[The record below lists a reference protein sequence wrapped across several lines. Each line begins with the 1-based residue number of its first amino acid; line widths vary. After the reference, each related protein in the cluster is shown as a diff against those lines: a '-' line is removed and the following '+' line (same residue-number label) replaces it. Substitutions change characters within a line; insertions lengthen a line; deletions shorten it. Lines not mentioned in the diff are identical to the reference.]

1 MKKKDSGC
9 AAIISLLKIIFG
21 KQFRVIDKFADETN
35 KSIML
40 LPTLLSFLLSS
51 YILCVPFVFYV

>member
-9 AAIISLLKIIFG
+9 ASIISLLKIIFG
-21 KQFRVIDKFADETN
+21 KQFRVLDKFADETN

>member
-21 KQFRVIDKFADETN
+21 KQFRVLDKFADETN

-40 LPTLLSFLLSS
+40 LPTLLSSLLSS